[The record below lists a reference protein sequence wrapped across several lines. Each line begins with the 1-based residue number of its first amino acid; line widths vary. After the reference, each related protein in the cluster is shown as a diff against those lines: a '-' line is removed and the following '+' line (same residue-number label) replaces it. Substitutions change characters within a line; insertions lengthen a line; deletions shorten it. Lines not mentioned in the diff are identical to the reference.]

1 MQTAKIGNLTFYN
14 ADNLEIMRGMKDNEF
29 DLAICDIPYGIG
41 VAKMAFLKETK
52 TTVKQKNG
60 TRINPNQNKKKHTFK
75 DWDNATP
82 PQAYFDEL
90 RRISK
95 NQIIFGADYANW
107 TGLGNG
113 RIKWDK
119 GFSEGVSFNQ
129 FEFAYCSCINNE
141 IEIQLLWAGMM
152 QAKGLN
158 DPMTQQGNKKLN
170 EKRIHPCQKPV
181 MLYDLI
187 LKKFSNPG
195 DKILDTHLGSGS
207 IAIAIEKANRINGMK
222 LQFTGIE
229 LDEEYYNAALQR
241 FKIFAMQQTIM
252 W

>member
-1 MQTAKIGNLTFYN
+1 MKSDKIGSLTFYN

-41 VAKMAFLKETK
+41 VTKMAFLKETK
-52 TTVKQKNG
+52 TTVRQRNG
-60 TRINPNQNKKKHTFK
+60 SRLNPHKSKKIHAVK
-75 DWDNATP
+75 DWDSQTP
-82 PQAYFDEL
+82 LQIYFDEL
-90 RRISK
+90 KRVSK
-95 NQIIFGADYANW
+95 NQIIFGANYTNW
-107 TGLGNG
+107 KGLGSG

-119 GFSEGVSFNQ
+119 GFAEKVSFNQ
-129 FEFAYCSCINNE
+129 FEYAYCSCIDHE

-187 LKKFSNPG
+187 LKKFSNQG
-195 DKILDTHLGSGS
+195 DKILDTHFGSGS
-207 IAIAIEKANRINGMK
+207 IAIAIEKANRINNMG
-222 LQFTGIE
+222 LRFTGIE

-241 FKIFAMQQTIM
+241 FKVFSMQQTIM

>member
-1 MQTAKIGNLTFYN
+1 MKIDTIGNLTFYN

-95 NQIIFGADYANW
+95 NQIVFGADYANW

-181 MLYDLI
+181 MFYDLI

-207 IAIAIEKANRINGMK
+207 IAIAIEKANRINGME

-229 LDEEYYNAALQR
+229 LDEEYYDAALQR